1 MQEYQHQCLLLTNI
15 SSYQQQ
21 GKGQD
26 SKRRAEA
33 PWRMLEAAAGNKRRL
48 AGPGIAAA
56 DASTPLAATAAAK
69 RNQEGNEY

>member
-1 MQEYQHQCLLLTNI
+1 
-15 SSYQQQ
+15 
-21 GKGQD
+21 
-26 SKRRAEA
+26 
-33 PWRMLEAAAGNKRRL
+33 MLEAAAGNKRRL